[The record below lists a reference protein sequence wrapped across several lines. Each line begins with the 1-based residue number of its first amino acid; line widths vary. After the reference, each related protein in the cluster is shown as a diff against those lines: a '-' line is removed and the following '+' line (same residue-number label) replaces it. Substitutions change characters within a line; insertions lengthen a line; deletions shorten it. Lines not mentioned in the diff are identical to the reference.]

1 MNNVDISNTLAV
13 DTQGLASLKLAAQ
26 NQSPQALKAVA
37 HQFESM
43 FVSMMLKSMR
53 DATPQDG
60 IMDNNETRLYTSML
74 DEQLSQSLANKGIG
88 LADVLMHQ
96 LSANHSL
103 ANHSLANQVS
113 GQLSSGRPSSG
124 QMLPGHLAPSSFE
137 ANKTTGHDASMT
149 MEDALSGQSQ
159 SSGRQQKNRLESP
172 VVDKARIFKS
182 ALGAHAE
189 AAGRATG
196 IPSLFILGQAAL
208 ESHWGA
214 NEVVSV
220 TGVRSHNL
228 FGIKATADWHG
239 KTVQAVTTE
248 YSHGVAHKKIATFRA
263 YDSYAQSFADYVH
276 FLQHN
281 PRYQHVLAHAASAT
295 DFAHGLQR
303 AGYATDPHYASKLVQ
318 VIEQVGLA

>member
-26 NQSPQALKAVA
+26 NQSPQALKTVA

-74 DEQLSQSLANKGIG
+74 DEQLSQNLANKGIG

-103 ANHSLANQVS
+103 VNQAS
-113 GQLSSGRPSSG
+113 GQSSPG

-137 ANKTTGHDASMT
+137 AGKTIGHAASMA
-149 MEDALSGQSQ
+149 MDDALSGQSQ
-159 SSGRQQKNRLESP
+159 TSGRQPKNRPESH
-172 VVDKARIFKS
+172 VVDKARAFKS

-220 TGVRSHNL
+220 TGARSHNL

-248 YSHGVAHKKIATFRA
+248 YLHGVAHKKLATFRA

-281 PRYQHVLAHAASAT
+281 PRYQHVLAHAISAT

-303 AGYATDPHYASKLVQ
+303 AGYATDPDYASKLVH